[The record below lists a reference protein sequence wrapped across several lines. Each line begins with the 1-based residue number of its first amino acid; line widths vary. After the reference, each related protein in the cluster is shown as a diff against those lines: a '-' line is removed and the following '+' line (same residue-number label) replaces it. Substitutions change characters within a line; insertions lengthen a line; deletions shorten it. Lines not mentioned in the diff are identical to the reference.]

1 MTPRAFGPPMLRLS
15 PGTALRAGLGAAL
28 GLLATGVALWL
39 NAGQGALM
47 DHPMIIAPFAASAVL
62 IFAVPSS
69 PFAQPWS
76 VVVGN
81 AIATLC
87 GLIVHL
93 LIPHPLPAMAV
104 AVGVTILLT
113 AAARAL
119 HPPAGA
125 LAAYVVLAQIPGAA
139 PDWGFLVTP
148 TLSGSVLLVITGLI
162 WHRLIGTDYPHL
174 YHP

>member
-15 PGTALRAGLGAAL
+15 PFTALRAGLGATI
-28 GLLATGVALWL
+28 GLLATGAVLWL
-39 NAGQGALM
+39 IAGQGALM
-47 DHPMIIAPFAASAVL
+47 DHPTIIAPFAASAVL

-69 PFAQPWS
+69 PLAQPWS

-81 AIATLC
+81 SLATLC
-87 GLIVHL
+87 GLIAHL

-104 AVGVTILLT
+104 AVGVAIALT

-125 LAAYVVLAQIPGAA
+125 MAAYVVLAQIPGTP
-139 PDWGFLVTP
+139 PDWAFLVTP
-148 TLSGSVLLVITGLI
+148 ALSGSVLLVVTGLI
-162 WHRLIGTDYPHL
+162 WHRATGTEYPHL